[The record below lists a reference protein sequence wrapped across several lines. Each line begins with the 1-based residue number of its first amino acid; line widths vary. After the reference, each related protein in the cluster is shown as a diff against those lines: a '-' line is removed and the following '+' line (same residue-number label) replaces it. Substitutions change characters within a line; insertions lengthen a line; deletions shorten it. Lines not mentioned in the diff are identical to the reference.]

1 VRAPQPEKLNNKIPK
16 NLGLIGK
23 IRYNIARKNL
33 RDNHRKL
40 IRNRKSFNLETAR
53 YIALLYH
60 LPDEDS
66 YKRIDDFIRMLSEKG
81 IKVKVACYTLQKFV
95 PHYFIPK
102 LLQDI
107 FTFKEV
113 NWKYIPVKPFV
124 KDFLE
129 EEYDI
134 LIDLSLLEHLPL
146 LYLAAN
152 CKAGLKIG
160 RFDENNQDFFDLMI
174 ELPANATLEYFI
186 GQVTHYLNKIN
197 KEPQ

>member
-1 VRAPQPEKLNNKIPK
+1 
-16 NLGLIGK
+16 
-23 IRYNIARKNL
+23 
-33 RDNHRKL
+33 
-40 IRNRKSFNLETAR
+40 
-53 YIALLYH
+53 
-60 LPDEDS
+60 
-66 YKRIDDFIRMLSEKG
+66 MLSEKG